1 MTIGGWIIMFVS
13 VGSVTSFFFWTL
25 YRVMT
30 VEPPPEN
37 SIKAKTPDID

>member
-25 YRVMT
+25 YRVLT
-30 VEPPPEN
+30 TTPPAGGDNETN
-37 SIKAKTPDID
+37 SRDID